1 MVIKKGDK
9 MQKIFLISFVVISFS
24 SLFSTASKTFNIEQT
39 QINSIKKIN
48 QTNWNTKCLYP
59 NNYI

>member
-39 QINSIKKIN
+39 QINSIKIN

>member
-39 QINSIKKIN
+39 QINSIKIN
-48 QTNWNTKCLYP
+48 QTNWNTKCLYL